1 DVPDATLPDY
11 SRIQAFVIPS
21 SQSLASGNAILG
33 SVNSVFYSNGSSSLQ
48 IHFNAN
54 FTAGVEYQVAII
66 NKNANL
72 QSWSWRYYDYGNY
85 PLDKFL
91 AEITGDESAI
101 EWIPQEYVLT
111 VMSDRWKLVSQYRY
125 NTVGGAR
132 VDFNDDYIPQN
143 GFSDLDIR
151 YGKISQ
157 KFSGELNGFLMA
169 NKSSSLSDD
178 IYLQISEEGGDVVE
192 RILIQDDNLMKFSK
206 QFLVAS
212 APVIDRADY
221 YTGTMTPQ
229 ANVADAS
236 EYLAG
241 RSWIYRMPY
250 AYSSGFSNTSNTSVH
265 NCSDLCPS
273 VGGGSSWFYLYPSDA
288 ADSVPYDLTI
298 RMILDGLSEEM
309 AAEWE
314 SFSQYLNNKELLQ
327 WETYNGIFTTH
338 TDVKESALNNAYVS
352 NEPVFINGQPA
363 YLRVVI
369 DTQETIWMDG
379 SPVNMQDYSLIFKDT
394 FKDAMACNSSM
405 PVPVSISMMDAE
417 SEALGN
423 YCGDEIDISWDF
435 STNGTMVVEV
445 SVALTT
451 AMENGRHQK
460 QILLLNRNNGESRI
474 LDVNFY
480 VADQRIPVEEITDEL
495 VWLSAE
501 SRIYSGI
508 TQYSTTL
515 SESLVSH
522 GYELSSVDLIFPKDE
537 NWNFCH
543 IEVEWYF
550 LRFSGAYEEYKN
562 CDVIYMENQK
572 EYLFWNRAFEYI
584 IQENDLV
591 FSFEIIGD
599 ERSYQHTVDT
609 SYIKENIRFNMELKN
624 LTGDVLNYHVGQL
637 VTEALGLDFD
647 LNVPAVVTLMIDGQP
662 ADMSQYV
669 YGRDSNDKELRVR
682 VGRYG
687 NFSPLLIPELWSLS
701 AFTDE
706 YFTSVI
712 AF

>member
-1 DVPDATLPDY
+1 KSDAPAVYIPTPGSNWLYSTMFKVRNDDPSGLEMRLVNGSGVPYRKGDESAAILNALVRPNVVSAEFRAIRDSAKLTLEMNLPEDVPDATLPDY

-273 VGGGSSWFYLYPSDA
+273 VGGRSSWFYLYPSD
-288 ADSVPYDLTI
+288 
-298 RMILDGLSEEM
+298 
-309 AAEWE
+309 
-314 SFSQYLNNKELLQ
+314 
-327 WETYNGIFTTH
+327 
-338 TDVKESALNNAYVS
+338 
-352 NEPVFINGQPA
+352 
-363 YLRVVI
+363 
-369 DTQETIWMDG
+369 
-379 SPVNMQDYSLIFKDT
+379 
-394 FKDAMACNSSM
+394 
-405 PVPVSISMMDAE
+405 
-417 SEALGN
+417 
-423 YCGDEIDISWDF
+423 
-435 STNGTMVVEV
+435 
-445 SVALTT
+445 
-451 AMENGRHQK
+451 
-460 QILLLNRNNGESRI
+460 
-474 LDVNFY
+474 
-480 VADQRIPVEEITDEL
+480 
-495 VWLSAE
+495 
-501 SRIYSGI
+501 
-508 TQYSTTL
+508 
-515 SESLVSH
+515 
-522 GYELSSVDLIFPKDE
+522 
-537 NWNFCH
+537 
-543 IEVEWYF
+543 
-550 LRFSGAYEEYKN
+550 
-562 CDVIYMENQK
+562 
-572 EYLFWNRAFEYI
+572 
-584 IQENDLV
+584 
-591 FSFEIIGD
+591 
-599 ERSYQHTVDT
+599 
-609 SYIKENIRFNMELKN
+609 
-624 LTGDVLNYHVGQL
+624 
-637 VTEALGLDFD
+637 
-647 LNVPAVVTLMIDGQP
+647 
-662 ADMSQYV
+662 
-669 YGRDSNDKELRVR
+669 
-682 VGRYG
+682 
-687 NFSPLLIPELWSLS
+687 
-701 AFTDE
+701 
-706 YFTSVI
+706 
-712 AF
+712 